1 VKAKETGTP
10 LGFVRCALGKRY
22 DWWPPMSP
30 CQFSPRAMNNDPISA
45 KERRKARAMVRD
57 ISKQIQLYGEMAS
70 ADEWWAFFFSCLYGQ
85 EVLDNPMRGELPTA
99 PMFVLRNKRRTKDL
113 NVSDGATFI
122 TLLYAFGNTRE
133 VKWSDPKWKA
143 EMDFYSQ
150 QSRMA
155 A

>member
-1 VKAKETGTP
+1 
-10 LGFVRCALGKRY
+10 
-22 DWWPPMSP
+22 
-30 CQFSPRAMNNDPISA
+30 MNNDPISA

-122 TLLYAFGNTRE
+122 TLLYAFGNGKG
-133 VKWSDPKWKA
+133 VKWSDPAWKA